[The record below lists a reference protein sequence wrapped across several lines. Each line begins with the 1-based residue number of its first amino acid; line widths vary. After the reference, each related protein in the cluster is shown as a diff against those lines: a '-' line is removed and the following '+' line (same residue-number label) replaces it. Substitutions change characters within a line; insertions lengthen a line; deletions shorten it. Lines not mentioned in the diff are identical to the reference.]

1 MKNILKTSLDLT
13 IEVEV
18 KYENL
23 PADIEHGLPEQTDL
37 VSVTFNLLGSKGR
50 KRKVDILQ
58 LLSETEIL
66 SLEDQ
71 IEERGE

>member
-18 KYENL
+18 KYETL
-23 PADIEHGLPEQTDL
+23 PADAGHGLPEQTDL

>member
-18 KYENL
+18 KYETL
-23 PADIEHGLPEQTDL
+23 PAYIEHGLPEQTDL

-58 LLSETEIL
+58 LL
-66 SLEDQ
+66 
-71 IEERGE
+71 